1 MNQVNLNDEIEIFDY
16 LLNRKE
22 NNIDE
27 EYFNIIN
34 EIEKDISSKLSLHK
48 ISNLYEGNIN
58 FDNNEWINEKYKKLI
73 NNQITQDLI
82 TDNILS
88 FYEKKL
94 KLKSNLLNIETN
106 GTQ

>member
-1 MNQVNLNDEIEIFDY
+1 MNQVNLNDEKEIFDY
-16 LLNRKE
+16 LLNRKKDD
-22 NNIDE
+22 IDG
-27 EYFNIIN
+27 EYFKVIN
-34 EIEKDISSKLSLHK
+34 EIEEDVAYKLSK
-48 ISNLYEGNIN
+48 YKVNNLYEGNIN
-58 FDNNEWINEKYKKLI
+58 FDNNDWINEKYKKLI

-88 FYEKKL
+88 FYEKKI

>member
-1 MNQVNLNDEIEIFDY
+1 MNWSKHHL
-16 LLNRKE
+16 
-22 NNIDE
+22 
-27 EYFNIIN
+27 
-34 EIEKDISSKLSLHK
+34 KDQSQRNY
-48 ISNLYEGNIN
+48 ISNALKN
-58 FDNNEWINEKYKKLI
+58 FDNNDWINEKYKKLI

-88 FYEKKL
+88 FYEKKI

>member
-1 MNQVNLNDEIEIFDY
+1 MNQINLNDEREIFDY

-22 NNIDE
+22 ENIDG
-27 EYFNIIN
+27 EYFKIIN
-34 EIEKDISSKLSLHK
+34 EIEEDITSKLSKYK
-48 ISNLYEGNIN
+48 INNLYEGNIN
-58 FDNNEWINEKYKKLI
+58 FDNNDWINEKYKKLI

-88 FYEKKL
+88 FYEKKI